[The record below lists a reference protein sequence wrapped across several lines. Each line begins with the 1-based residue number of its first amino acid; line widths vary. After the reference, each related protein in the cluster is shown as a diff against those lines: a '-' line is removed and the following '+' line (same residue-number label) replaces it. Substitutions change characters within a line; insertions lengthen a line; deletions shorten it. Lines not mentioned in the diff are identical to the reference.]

1 MIQAKFSLEST
12 QVEFLNEYKDYGFK
26 DKSEMVRAAILK
38 LKQELEHK
46 ALTNSAALYAELY
59 SSDEEMQQL
68 TEAALEGWPNCV

>member
-68 TEAALEGWPNCV
+68 TEEALEGWPN

>member
-68 TEAALEGWPNCV
+68 TEAALEGWPN

>member
-1 MIQAKFSLEST
+1 MIQAKFSWEST

-59 SSDEEMQQL
+59 SI
-68 TEAALEGWPNCV
+68 V